1 MTTQTIETTKTIK
14 TVSKDDANQIVD
26 TLVLAFSA
34 DPAVRWMYPNPHHY
48 LTHFPNFVR
57 AFAGKAFERGTA
69 CSVDNQAGAALW
81 LHRELHS
88 MKSHLL
94 H

>member
-57 AFAGKAFERGTA
+57 VQVKPLNAVQPVRLITRLVQHFGCTGSCTR
-69 CSVDNQAGAALW
+69 
-81 LHRELHS
+81 
-88 MKSHLL
+88 
-94 H
+94 